1 MTAAARLSYEVEAY
15 NLSHASENKIHD
27 DAVAGKLGFAGGLV
41 PGVEVYAYMTHVA
54 LDQFGVDFLARGQIE
69 CRFAKPVYDGRMA
82 EIIGAPDGDRL
93 EIKVE
98 SEGQQCAT
106 GWARLPAGPALP
118 PSISDYAY
126 IAPPSE
132 RPPAD
137 EASLAPGNVLC
148 TEPEELTRA
157 HLHDYLRDVRETDP
171 RYAEQLIAHPGILLR
186 LCNAALKDNVVLAPW
201 IHVGSRVQNFAL
213 AHVGDRLSARTRVS
227 ANTERKGHRFV
238 DLDCL
243 ILANEETPIAHVA
256 HTAIYQLRQ
265 LAAD

>member
-1 MTAAARLSYEVEAY
+1 MTAPAGLRYTVEAY

-54 LDQFGVDFLARGQIE
+54 LEHFGIDFLGRGEIE
-69 CRFAKPVYDGRMA
+69 CRFAKPVYDGRKA
-82 EIIGAPDGDRL
+82 HVSGTVDGDRL
-93 EIKVE
+93 AITVE
-98 SEGQQCAT
+98 SEGELCAT
-106 GWARLPAGPALP
+106 GHAVLSAGGALP
-118 PSISDYAY
+118 PKLADFPYE
-126 IAPPSE
+126 PPPNQ

-137 EASLAPGNVLC
+137 EATLAPGNILC

-171 RYAEQLIAHPGILLR
+171 RYTEQLIAHPGLLLR
-186 LCNAALKDNVVLAPW
+186 LCNAALRDNVVLAPW
-201 IHVGSRVQNFAL
+201 IHVGSRVQNLAL
-213 AHVGDRLSARTRVS
+213 AHVGDRLSARTKVT

-243 ILANEETPIAHVA
+243 ILANEKTPIAHVA
-256 HTAIYQLRQ
+256 HTAIYKLRQ
-265 LAAD
+265 LAA

>member
-1 MTAAARLSYEVEAY
+1 MTASAGLRYTVEAY

-41 PGVEVYAYMTHVA
+41 PGVEVYACMTHVA
-54 LDQFGVDFLARGQIE
+54 LDHFGIDFLARGQIE

-82 EIIGAPDGDRL
+82 EVIGTPGGDRL
-93 EIKVE
+93 AIKVE
-98 SEGQQCAT
+98 SEGELCAT
-106 GWARLPAGPALP
+106 GHAMLPAGAALP
-118 PSISDYAY
+118 PQLSDYAY
-126 IAPPSE
+126 VAPPDK

-137 EASLAPGNVLC
+137 EATLAEGNILC
-148 TEPEELTRA
+148 TEPAELTRA

-171 RYAEQLIAHPGILLR
+171 HYSEQLIAHPGLILR
-186 LCNAALKDNVVLAPW
+186 LCNAALRDNVVLAPW

-213 AHVGDRLSARTRVS
+213 GHVGDRLSARTRVT

-243 ILANEETPIAHVA
+243 ILADEERPIAHVA
-256 HTAIYQLRQ
+256 HTAIYKLRQ
-265 LAAD
+265 LAA

>member
-1 MTAAARLSYEVEAY
+1 MTAAARPSYEVEAY

-82 EIIGAPDGDRL
+82 EIIGAPNGDRL

-171 RYAEQLIAHPGILLR
+171 RY
-186 LCNAALKDNVVLAPW
+186 
-201 IHVGSRVQNFAL
+201 
-213 AHVGDRLSARTRVS
+213 
-227 ANTERKGHRFV
+227 TE
-238 DLDCL
+238 
-243 ILANEETPIAHVA
+243 
-256 HTAIYQLRQ
+256 
-265 LAAD
+265 